1 MFSSLSAMESLT
13 DPLLTGHM
21 NTPQQPLTLVLGA
34 TGKTGRRITEQLSAR
49 GANLRLGSRSGVP
62 PFDWDDDT
70 TWRPILE
77 GVRSMYLVYYPDVTF
92 PGALDRIR
100 ALLDEAR
107 TSGVR
112 HVVFLSGRGEEEAE
126 AAEEAVQ
133 ASGLEWTIL
142 RCSFFAQNFSEH
154 FLLDP
159 VLSGELAFPAG
170 DVAEPFVDV
179 DDIADVAVAAL
190 TEAGHTGR
198 LYELTGPRTLTF
210 AEAVAEISAASGREV
225 RYVPITSE
233 QFVSAVTD
241 DGVPADYAHALAELF
256 SRVLDG
262 RNAYVTDGVQE
273 ALGRAPRDFGEYAR
287 RAAETGIWAGAPAER
302 IGA

>member
-1 MFSSLSAMESLT
+1 MESLT
-13 DPLLTGHM
+13 KPLLTGHM
-21 NTPQQPLTLVLGA
+21 NTPQQSTTLILGA
-34 TGKTGRRITEQLSAR
+34 TGKTGRRIVDRLTAR
-49 GANLRLGSRSGVP
+49 GADLRLGSRSAEP
-62 PFDWDDDT
+62 SFDWDDDS
-70 TWRPILE
+70 TWRPALE
-77 GVRSMYLVYYPDVTF
+77 GVESMYLVYYPDVAF

-100 ALLDEAR
+100 GVLDEAR
-107 TSGVR
+107 ASGVR
-112 HVVFLSGRGEEEAE
+112 RVVFLSGRGEEEAQ

-142 RCSFFAQNFSEH
+142 RCSWFAQNFSEH

-159 VLSGELAFPAG
+159 VLAGEVALPAG

-190 TEAGHTGR
+190 TEPGHAGR

-210 AEAVAEISAASGREV
+210 AEAAAEITAASGREV
-225 RYVPITSE
+225 SYVPITAE
-233 QFVSAVTD
+233 QFTSAMTD
-241 DGVPADYAHALAELF
+241 EGVPADYAGALADLF

-262 RNAYVTDGVQE
+262 RNAYVTHGVRE

-287 RAAETGIWAGAPAER
+287 RAAETGVWRAAPAER